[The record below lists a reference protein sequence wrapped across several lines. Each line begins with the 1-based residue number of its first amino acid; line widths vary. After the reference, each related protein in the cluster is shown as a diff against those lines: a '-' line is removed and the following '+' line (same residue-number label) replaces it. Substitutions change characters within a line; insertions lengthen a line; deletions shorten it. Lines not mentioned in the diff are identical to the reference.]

1 MLLLREVTVK
11 MLYYR
16 LLTAVFIFL
25 GVYFTLK
32 FVNNGR
38 EIKPNKWRKVSNASI
53 NVRKELLAG
62 KKVSRLEKMKADAED
77 TLRTSNAKLTWEQFE
92 GVIILFAAIGV
103 VIGVILHNILLCF
116 VLGAMMSYIPVI
128 LLKLKQYRYS
138 VYINEQ
144 LQSALNTVTT
154 AYLKNDDINIAV
166 KENLHRI
173 DEPLNTIFREFVA
186 ANIFIDSDIVRNI
199 RSMRSRIDNHF
210 WYEWCDSL
218 ILCQSDR
225 NVKYV
230 LPTIV
235 EEMSDVRN
243 LQEEGNTLMMQIYKE
258 FGLVAGMVVANIP
271 FMKLLNSDWYGY
283 LTHTLP
289 GKIIVV
295 ITFIVIFISL
305 GYVVKVNKPLSDL

>member
-1 MLLLREVTVK
+1 MLA
-11 MLYYR
+11 YR
-16 LLTAVFIFL
+16 LLTALFIFL
-25 GVYFTLK
+25 GIYFTLK
-32 FVNNGR
+32 FINNGR
-38 EIKPNKWRKVSNASI
+38 EIKPNRWREIPKTSI
-53 NVRKELLAG
+53 NARRELITG
-62 KKVSRLEKMKADAED
+62 KKISRLDKMKADAED
-77 TLRTSNAKLTWEQFE
+77 TLRTSNTKLTWEQFE
-92 GVIILFAAIGV
+92 GVIVIFA
-103 VIGVILHNILLCF
+103 VIGVFIGILLHNVLLCF
-116 VLGAMMSYIPVI
+116 VLGAMMSYIPI
-128 LLKLKQYRYS
+128 IILKLKQYKYS

-166 KENLHRI
+166 QENLHRI
-173 DEPLNTIFREFVA
+173 EEPLNIVFREFVA
-186 ANIFIDSDIVRNI
+186 ANMFIDSDIVRNI
-199 RSMRSRIDNHF
+199 RSMRSRVDNHF
-210 WYEWCDSL
+210 WHEWCDSL

-243 LQEEGNTLMMQIYKE
+243 LQEEGNTLMLQIYKE
-258 FGLVAGMVVANIP
+258 FGIVAGMVVANIP

-295 ITFIVIFISL
+295 LTFIIIFISL